1 MHTILNYIFWAIVLN
16 EKQIFFTKQN
26 IRTGASLNLNS
37 NMKTKTHIQFFSSNF
52 DVLLEQNN
60 PDLAVPF
67 SSKQHITYC
76 VHHHQKTRFWPP
88 RSDFYN
94 DMKIIWKLFDN
105 WWEFIWESVQ
115 WFIPTNLSLLSRPMM
130 WWQHSKLSSFKM
142 NDLWSTCRFWLTHRA
157 PHPSPKDCCVMGT

>member
-1 MHTILNYIFWAIVLN
+1 MKNRF
-16 EKQIFFTKQN
+16 FFTKQN

-67 SSKQHITYC
+67 SSKTNITYC
-76 VHHHQKTRFWPP
+76 VHHHHLTITATTTWLCSHPEQIFIIDW
-88 RSDFYN
+88 
-94 DMKIIWKLFDN
+94 IWKLFEN
-105 WWEFIWESVQ
+105 CQPRWEFSWESVQ
-115 WFIPTNLSLLSRPMM
+115 WFMPTQTWTFYLGLMM
-130 WWQHSKLSSFKM
+130 WWQLWKLSSFKM

-157 PHPSPKDCCVMGT
+157 QPCPHLKIVVFWGHNWSC